1 MRSQRT
7 LDLLEKRVVEI
18 EKGARQRPDWPE
30 RRDEMQKAIRKSTL
44 ADYRRYIDEIVD
56 RMALAEEGGDLHTVA
71 ECVKELAGK
80 TRSFSIT
87 QPRIDANGEPIVDD
101 VVLAAKWAYFVE
113 GNSRRRTRRRCGRR
127 C

>member
-1 MRSQRT
+1 MRMAVAANATLPDKIRTPRIERMRSQRT

-18 EKGARQRPDWPE
+18 EKGVKQRPDWPE

-71 ECVKELAGK
+71 ECVKELAG
-80 TRSFSIT
+80 
-87 QPRIDANGEPIVDD
+87 
-101 VVLAAKWAYFVE
+101 
-113 GNSRRRTRRRCGRR
+113 
-127 C
+127 